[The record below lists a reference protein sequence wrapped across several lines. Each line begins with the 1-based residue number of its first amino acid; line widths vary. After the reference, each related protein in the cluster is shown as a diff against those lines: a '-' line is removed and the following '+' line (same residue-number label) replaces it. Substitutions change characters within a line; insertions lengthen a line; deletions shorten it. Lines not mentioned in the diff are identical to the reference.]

1 MQEIVIEALLKGV
14 LVPLVV
20 AFMAAGVIRFGLNGR
35 FGKNLAAAAIAVG
48 VLTGAAALNGWPSL
62 PPIAASQKTVYLVL
76 FGAVLGALMDLLARP
91 AFLRR
96 ASILIWPPVIVGW
109 IGWRQLTSLDP
120 AALLGLALIAIA
132 GMAIFRLLYDDGGSG
147 GAAAAPG
154 PAAPVAPVALI
165 AASIGAAAVAF
176 AGQTSSLSQSYGAL
190 AAAAGGYVLW
200 NWPAPRYRFG
210 AAGVLGAGGAFL
222 ALTTIMFRFS
232 ETNKWAL
239 AVVLLVFLCPAIVRM
254 TPVAKS
260 DAWAP
265 VVTGITSA
273 IPVAIAVAIA
283 MAM

>member
-200 NWPAPRYRFG
+200 NWPAPRYRFD